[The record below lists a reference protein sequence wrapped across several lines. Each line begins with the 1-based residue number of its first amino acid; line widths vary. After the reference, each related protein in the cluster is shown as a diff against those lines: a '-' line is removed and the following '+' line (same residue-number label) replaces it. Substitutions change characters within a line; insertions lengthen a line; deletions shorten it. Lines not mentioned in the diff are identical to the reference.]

1 MIKDREEFSLWR
13 MIIDEVLLVL
23 FMIFVWVGFKLRI
36 LKNLMSISGR

>member
-36 LKNLMSISGR
+36 LKK